1 MRIIIVDDEKRIRN
15 TLINVLKLH
24 CPNAIVVAEAGDITS
39 AIEAINIQKPDVV
52 LLDIKMP
59 GGTGFDLLKKLM
71 PLTFKVIFITAFD
84 KYAIEAFKFSAID
97 YLLKPV
103 MPIELVEA
111 LKRTE
116 QQLSNENSNAKLDI
130 FISNMS
136 NQTKESKRIV
146 LNSQNK
152 MHVISINDIVRCE
165 ADGNYTVFV
174 LADKRSVVVSKSLKE
189 YDDMLSPFGFFRSH
203 NSHLINLTFIDH
215 LDKRDGGVLIMK
227 DGSEALVSARKQSEL
242 VAAINNIWNQFE
254 K

>member
-1 MRIIIVDDEKRIRN
+1 MKIIIVDDEKRIRN

-24 CPNAIVVAEAGDITS
+24 YSNAIVVAEASDVNT
-39 AIEAINIQKPDVV
+39 AIEAINIHKPDVV

-84 KYAIEAFKFSAID
+84 KYAIEAFKFSAVD

-103 MPIELVEA
+103 MPSELVDA

-116 QQLSNENSNAKLDI
+116 HQLNNENANAKLEV
-130 FISNMS
+130 FIANMNNIS
-136 NQTKESKRIV
+136 KEGKKIV
-146 LNSQNK
+146 LNSQDK
-152 MHVISINDIVRCE
+152 MHVISINDIIRCE

-174 LADKRSVVVSKSLKE
+174 LADKRNIVVSRSLKE
-189 YDDMLSPFGFFRSH
+189 YDDMLSPMGFFRSH

-215 LDKRDGGVLIMK
+215 LDKKDGGVLIMK
-227 DGSEALVSARKQSEL
+227 DGSQALVSARKQSEL
-242 VAAINNIWNQFE
+242 VAAINNI
-254 K
+254 